1 LHINVIATIRVAPPQ
16 WLKAGLMAWRHMP
29 AVAIVTAL
37 TMIACEKLKDS
48 YLPHLTLWHSHL
60 ITILV
65 AVIAAVACTYWSVG
79 KNVLVVEVTSG
90 NTVKRAFLSAM
101 SREFRTPLNVVLGMA
116 DMLGE
121 TELSIEQRRYITT
134 LIRNGDAL
142 LKLIDGIL
150 DQAQIEKRGLA
161 EKDGV

>member
-1 LHINVIATIRVAPPQ
+1 LHINVSASFRVAPPQ
-16 WLKAGLMAWRHMP
+16 WLKNGLMAWRHMP
-29 AVAIVTAL
+29 AVAFITAL
-37 TMIACEKLKDS
+37 TMIACERLKDT
-48 YLPHLTLWHSHL
+48 YLPHVTLWHSHL
-60 ITILV
+60 ITIL
-65 AVIAAVACTYWSVG
+65 AAIIAAVACTYWSLG
-79 KNVLVVEVTSG
+79 KNALVIEATSG

-116 DMLGE
+116 DMMGE

-134 LIRNGDAL
+134 LIRNGDEL

-161 EKDGV
+161 EKNGV

>member
-1 LHINVIATIRVAPPQ
+1 
-16 WLKAGLMAWRHMP
+16 
-29 AVAIVTAL
+29 
-37 TMIACEKLKDS
+37 
-48 YLPHLTLWHSHL
+48 
-60 ITILV
+60 
-65 AVIAAVACTYWSVG
+65 
-79 KNVLVVEVTSG
+79 
-90 NTVKRAFLSAM
+90 
-101 SREFRTPLNVVLGMA
+101 MA

>member
-1 LHINVIATIRVAPPQ
+1 MSATIRVAPPQ